1 MIGGHC
7 VDHGVDVPQ
16 HDFLRAD
23 SHDLRDVQRLLLV
36 KHRVAFIVVERQ
48 LVIILDGEHPAG
60 NTGSF
65 VRLDR
70 QVAAGF
76 RAAKH
81 QPHIRQ
87 GRVPDDAG
95 VRAAVEH
102 LGKVQIRTIS
112 KIVFHF
118 QHPPFEVF
126 SWTDSSFMA
135 QWFLSTYS

>member
-1 MIGGHC
+1 MKITVALLADLPVVRRGKPQTVIGGHC

-36 KHRVAFIVVERQ
+36 KHRVALIVVERQ

-76 RAAKH
+76 RICL
-81 QPHIRQ
+81 IRMLSKFCRETY
-87 GRVPDDAG
+87 GATAR
-95 VRAAVEH
+95 R
-102 LGKVQIRTIS
+102 KIS
-112 KIVFHF
+112 GASLTGL
-118 QHPPFEVF
+118 PFF
-126 SWTDSSFMA
+126 R
-135 QWFLSTYS
+135 